1 MNLEKNTKIGELTQ
15 KYPKVKN
22 FLKSLSEEYKNLDNE
37 ELFEMI
43 KDIATLEMIAIKGRF
58 QFEDLKEKIE
68 NFINA

>member
-43 KDIATLEMIAIKGRF
+43 KDITTLEMIAIKGSF
-58 QFEDLKEKIE
+58 EFEDLKEKIE
-68 NFINA
+68 NFING

>member
-15 KYPKVKN
+15 KYPKVRN

-43 KDIATLEMIAIKGRF
+43 KDITTLEMIAIKGSF
-58 QFEDLKEKIE
+58 EFEDLKEKIE
-68 NFINA
+68 NFING

>member
-15 KYPKVKN
+15 KYPKVSN

-43 KDIATLEMIAIKGRF
+43 KDITTLEMIAIKGSF
-58 QFEDLKEKIE
+58 EFEDLKEKIE
-68 NFINA
+68 NFING

>member
-1 MNLEKNTKIGELTQ
+1 MNLEKTTKIEELTQ

-43 KDIATLEMIAIKGRF
+43 KDIATLEMIAIKGGF
-58 QFEDLKEKIE
+58 EFEDLKEKIE

>member
-43 KDIATLEMIAIKGRF
+43 KDIATLEMIAIKGGF
-58 QFEDLKEKIE
+58 EFEDLKEKIE

>member
-15 KYPKVKN
+15 KYPKVRN

-43 KDIATLEMIAIKGRF
+43 KDITTLEMIAIKGSF
-58 QFEDLKEKIE
+58 EFEDLKEKIE

>member
-15 KYPKVKN
+15 KYPKVRN

-37 ELFEMI
+37 ELLEMI
-43 KDIATLEMIAIKGRF
+43 KDITTLEMIAIKGSF
-58 QFEDLKEKIE
+58 EFEDLKEKIE

>member
-1 MNLEKNTKIGELTQ
+1 MNLEKNTKIGELIQ

-43 KDIATLEMIAIKGRF
+43 KDITTLEMIAIKGSF
-58 QFEDLKEKIE
+58 EFEDLKEKIE
-68 NFINA
+68 NFING

>member
-1 MNLEKNTKIGELTQ
+1 MNLEKNTKIGELIQ
-15 KYPKVKN
+15 KYPKVRN

-43 KDIATLEMIAIKGRF
+43 KDITTLEMIAIKGSF
-58 QFEDLKEKIE
+58 EFEDLKEKIE

>member
-1 MNLEKNTKIGELTQ
+1 MNLEKNTKIGELIQ

-43 KDIATLEMIAIKGRF
+43 KDITTLEMIAIKGSF
-58 QFEDLKEKIE
+58 EFEDLKEKIE